1 MTDSIQDRLCEVLEG
16 SLSLLDSLKGILPS
30 MQWKRNVRVGD
41 DDSAII
47 ISAGIA
53 NKLTLCTLGDDYSN
67 SDIARHLSEIYDFR
81 FDEKVIDDYRNF
93 RVEGTDKQSD
103 ISGIHY
109 DSGEVP
115 VGLLKKALALGNEG
129 FSIEF
134 CIEYFR
140 AKYGVTISP
149 DSLEQ
154 AVYDL
159 RTIIAEE
166 ARRFDNENRA
176 GVDSLITHKQ
186 QHNDDGAGTSEES
199 QRRLTR
205 LFVGEIADSE
215 ASTLRLSGGQFAE
228 QGYATNANDIVL
240 KKRQDLEET
249 ICAIKSGPEP
259 SLVTPNNNNASTSSS
274 EFSDRLGSLSVKIS
288 RLMKS
293 KPEP

>member
-1 MTDSIQDRLCEVLEG
+1 MSDNIQDRLCDVLGG

-30 MQWKRNVRVGD
+30 MEWKRNVRVGE

-81 FDEKVIDDYRNF
+81 FDEKVIDDYRNLKA
-93 RVEGTDKQSD
+93 EGTDEQSD

-140 AKYGVTISP
+140 ARYGVTISP
-149 DSLEQ
+149 NSLEQ
-154 AVYDL
+154 AVCDL

-166 ARRFDNENRA
+166 ANRFDNETRA
-176 GVDSLITHKQ
+176 GLDSLIIHKQ
-186 QHNDDGAGTSEES
+186 ELNEDWAGISEES
-199 QRRLTR
+199 QRYLTR
-205 LFVGEIADSE
+205 LFVGGIANCE

-249 ICAIKSGPEP
+249 IRAIKSGPNP
-259 SLVTPNNNNASTSSS
+259 NLVTSNNNHVPMSSS
-274 EFSDRLGSLSVKIS
+274 EFSDRLHSLDMKIA
-288 RLMKS
+288 RLMRS
-293 KPEP
+293 KPER